1 MPQVKQRNRIQ
12 CSNRTTARVDIQPSV
27 LDTQTIL
34 LGAKQVY
41 EALSA
46 PASQKIGNF
55 DIASSTIPARHVSGD
70 FVSTF
75 EQNGKWF
82 LALGD
87 LMGKGLSAAM
97 WLTHV
102 LDLLHRA
109 CGSVEQLPE
118 IMAILNREMHRSRVG
133 VPLASL
139 FLARLDPQTSKLTYS
154 CGGCPPA
161 FLLGEGQRV
170 TMLDHGGPILGALET
185 AKYASEDVELNVMD
199 TLLVVSD
206 GIIEV
211 HHGVNFDIRPERVA
225 SHLRYTSGQ
234 SAGSI
239 VKSLM
244 TRVREASLA
253 INDDLTVMAI
263 QRVE

>member
-1 MPQVKQRNRIQ
+1 M
-12 CSNRTTARVDIQPSV
+12 DLEPSH
-27 LDTQTIL
+27 LDTQSVL

-41 EALSA
+41 EALIA
-46 PASQKIGNF
+46 PGCQTVGNF
-55 DIASSTIPARHVSGD
+55 EIASAAVPARHVSGD
-70 FVSTF
+70 FVTTF
-75 EQNGKWF
+75 EQNGCWF

-109 CGSVEQLPE
+109 CESGRRLPE
-118 IMAILNREMHRSRVG
+118 IMALLNREMHRSHVG

-139 FLARLDPQTSKLTYS
+139 FLARLDPLEPKLAYS

-170 TMLDHGGPILGALET
+170 TMLDHGGPILGALEN
-185 AKYASEDVELNVMD
+185 ANYATEEIELKLGD

-211 HHGVNFDIRPERVA
+211 HHGVNFDIRPERVT
-225 SHLRYTSGQ
+225 SHLRYTSGR
-234 SAGSI
+234 SAASI
-239 VKSLM
+239 VESLM
-244 TRVREASLA
+244 TRVREASPVV
-253 INDDLTVMAI
+253 NDDLTLLAV
-263 QRVE
+263 QRVA

>member
-1 MPQVKQRNRIQ
+1 MPQAQQRNRVQRSSRATKQVEIK
-12 CSNRTTARVDIQPSV
+12 PSV

-55 DIASSTIPARHVSGD
+55 EIACSTVPARHVSGD
-70 FVSTF
+70 FVTTF
-75 EQNGKWF
+75 EQNGRWF

-109 CGSVEQLPE
+109 CGTVEQLPE
-118 IMAILNREMHRSRVG
+118 IMSILNREMHRSRIG
-133 VPLASL
+133 VPLVSM
-139 FLARLDPQTSKLTYS
+139 FLARLDPQTSKLSYS

-161 FLLGEGQRV
+161 FLLGEQQRV
-170 TMLDHGGPILGALET
+170 KMLDHGGPILGALECAT
-185 AKYASEDVELNVMD
+185 YASEDIELNVMD

-211 HHGVNFDIRPERVA
+211 HHGTNFDIRPERVA

-239 VKSLM
+239 VATLM
-244 TRVREASLA
+244 TRVREATPA

-263 QRVE
+263 QRIH